1 MTTMQQRYFLSK
13 ILVVG
18 AMLASQSVWGQLKPA
33 SKAAPTTD
41 VAKLIGAEAVEVS
54 PATKAKT
61 LAAKS
66 STLTERKFKFRGDFE
81 SLQIVRDATA
91 RPVQVEGRLKPERVR
106 AQARMAQSARSYEY
120 LTQLKDVLELRNPAE
135 EFVLQQSE
143 TDELSQTHTRFRQT
157 YRGIPVYGA
166 EALVH
171 SSASGEQLVFNGR
184 TFPTPSLGSV
194 SPRLSAEQAVQRAM
208 SDLGKE
214 ALVRTM
220 GQLER
225 RLLKYDQPSSEL
237 VVYHLNDDPAAER
250 LAWVLSIRPNFVERW
265 QYIVDAQTGQV
276 LDKLNHTC
284 AIDGPAKA
292 TATDLN
298 GVQRSIDTYLHQG
311 RYYLI
316 DASRRSADGGAMF
329 RPSLSTM
336 PNDPVGVIWT
346 IDANNSTVEDIS
358 VRQVSSANNSWNNP
372 TAVSAHY
379 NATVAYEYF
388 KNTHRR
394 NSLNNKGGTMVSII
408 NITDENGRG
417 FDNAFW
423 NGEFMGYGNG
433 NTAFRPLAGGLDV
446 AGHEMTHGV
455 IENSAN
461 LEYKGQSG
469 AINESMADIFGAMID
484 RDDWQMG
491 EQVVRASAYPSGAL
505 RDLSNPN
512 NGGRSLNDP
521 GFQPATMSQYYA
533 GSQDNY
539 GVHINSGIPNFAFYK
554 FATAINAKDKAE
566 RVYYRALTTYLTK
579 TSKFL
584 DLRLAVVRAASDLYG
599 ANSAEVQAARS
610 AFDAVGIVEPT
621 QTVPTPSRDI
631 PQNTGQEFILSY
643 DPVLKAL
650 YVSNT
655 APKVSAD
662 FRAVASNVTVNHKP
676 SVTDDGQFA
685 YFVAS
690 DNRIKRVNLSGTP
703 NVVNISSDA
712 VWDNVAVSKDG
723 KRLAALTKDADKA
736 IYVFNLAASPVT
748 SRKFTLYNPT
758 YTSGVQTGQVQ
769 YADAI
774 EWDHAGERIVYDAF
788 NKLKA
793 TDGTTAD
800 YWDVGFLDAWDN
812 ARNTFGTGEI
822 EKLFSDLAEGEN
834 IGNPSFSKNSTDVM
848 AFDYFDSSTDEYY
861 ILGVNIESG
870 KLGLVV
876 ENNVIG
882 FPEYSRQDN
891 RIVYNNKKSTK
902 ENTNVIGLTADK
914 LSASG
919 AATVLIEDS
928 KWAVWYANGTRQLPQ
943 KQPQTISFGAISD
956 KLLGDAPFNLSATA
970 SSGLPV
976 SFVVTSGPAT
986 LSGNRLSLTGLGRV
1000 EITAYQEGNS
1010 QYSRATN
1017 VVVSF
1022 NVNAITG
1029 LPAAPGEGVE
1039 VFPNP
1044 TSDECVVRVQSDEW
1058 EALSLSNVQ
1067 GQVLMRQTF
1076 EAGAPA
1082 VLRLGSLASGVYVL
1096 TISNKQQAIRRKII
1110 KQ

>member
-1 MTTMQQRYFLSK
+1 MNKRYFFINLLIISAF
-13 ILVVG
+13 VG
-18 AMLASQSVWGQLKPA
+18 YGAVWAQFKPTT
-33 SKAAPTTD
+33 KAAPTTD
-41 VAKLIGAEAVEVS
+41 VAKLIGAEPVAVS
-54 PATKAKT
+54 PTLRAKT
-61 LAAKS
+61 LAGTAGG
-66 STLTERKFKFRGDFE
+66 LAERKLNFRGDFE
-81 SLQIVRDATA
+81 NLQIVRDAAA
-91 RPVQVEGRLKPERVR
+91 RPVVIEGRLKADRPR
-106 AQARMAQSARSYEY
+106 AQVRMAQGAISYEY
-120 LTQLKDVLELRNPAE
+120 LDRLKEVLELRNPNE
-135 EFVLQQSE
+135 EFELKNTL
-143 TDELSQTHTRFRQT
+143 TDELRQTHTRFGQT
-157 YRGIPVYGA
+157 YRGLAVYGA

-171 SSASGEQLVFNGR
+171 TDASGEAIMFNGR
-184 TFPTPSLGSV
+184 TYPTPQLSTIT
-194 SPRLSAEQAVQRAM
+194 PQLSAEQAVQRAM

-214 ALVRTM
+214 AIVKTM
-220 GQLER
+220 GQLEKR
-225 RLLKYDQPSSEL
+225 ILKYDKPSSEL

-250 LAWVLSIRPNFVERW
+250 LAWVLSIRPNFIERW
-265 QYIVDAQTGQV
+265 QYVIDAQTGQV
-276 LDKLNHTC
+276 LDKLNQTC

-292 TATDLN
+292 TAADLN

-316 DASRRSADGGAMF
+316 DATRRNADGAALF
-329 RPSLSTM
+329 KPSLSSM
-336 PNDPVGVIWT
+336 PNDPVGAIWT

-358 VRQVSSANNSWNNP
+358 VRQVTSTNNAWNNP

-379 NATVAYEYF
+379 NATLAYEYF
-388 KNTHRR
+388 KTTHRR
-394 NSLNNKGGTMVSII
+394 NSLNSKGGTILSVI

-461 LEYKGQSG
+461 LEYRGQSG
-469 AINESMADIFGAMID
+469 AINESMADVFGAMID

-491 EQVVRASAYPSGAL
+491 EQIVRTAAYPSGAL
-505 RDLSNPN
+505 RDLANPN
-512 NGGRSLNDP
+512 NGGRNLNDA

-539 GVHINSGIPNFAFYK
+539 GVHINSGIPNFAFFK
-554 FATAINAKDKAE
+554 LATAINSKDKAE
-566 RVYYRALTTYLTK
+566 RIYYRVLTTYLTK
-579 TSKFL
+579 TAKFL
-584 DLRLAVVRAASDLYG
+584 DLRLAVIRAAADFYG
-599 ANSAEVQAARS
+599 ANGAEVQAARA
-610 AFDAVGIVEPT
+610 AFDAVGILEPT
-621 QTVPTPSRDI
+621 QSVPTPSRDI

-655 APKVSAD
+655 APKVSSD
-662 FRAVASNVTVNHKP
+662 FRSVATNVTVKHKP

-690 DNRIKRVNLSGTP
+690 DNRIKRVNLSGTAS
-703 NVVNISSDA
+703 VVNISSDA

-774 EWDHAGERIVYDAF
+774 EWDHAGERVVYDAF

-800 YWDVGFLDAWDN
+800 YWDVGFMDAWDN
-812 ARNTFGTGEI
+812 SRNTFGTGEI
-822 EKLFSDLAEGEN
+822 EKLFSDLSDGEN
-834 IGNPSFSKNSTDVM
+834 IGNPSFSKNSTDIM
-848 AFDYFDSSTDEYY
+848 AFDYFDSSSDDYY

-902 ENTNVIGLTADK
+902 ENTNIIALATDK

-919 AATVLIEDS
+919 TATVLIEDS
-928 KWAVWYANGTRQLPQ
+928 KWAVWYTTGTRQLPQ
-943 KQPQTISFGAISD
+943 KQTQTISFAPVPD
-956 KLLGDAPFNLSATA
+956 KLIGDAPFNLSASA

-976 SFVVTSGPAT
+976 SFAVTSGPAT
-986 LSGNRLSLTGLGRV
+986 IVGNRVTLTGTGRV
-1000 EITAYQEGNS
+1000 EISAYQEGNS
-1010 QYSRATN
+1010 LFGRAAAVT
-1017 VVVSF
+1017 VVFS
-1022 NVNAITG
+1022 VNTIT
-1029 LPAAPGEGVE
+1029 ATQSAPFGGEVT

-1044 TSDECVVRVQSDEW
+1044 TSGLCVLRWSGPSPWRRVLLQN
-1058 EALSLSNVQ
+1058 LQ
-1067 GQVLMRQTF
+1067 GQTVLQHTPESDTEVSLDLQTLP
-1076 EAGAPA
+1076 AGLYLLA
-1082 VLRLGSLASGVYVL
+1082 VQTEHKTFWKKV
-1096 TISNKQQAIRRKII
+1096 I
-1110 KQ
+1110 KK